1 VGFFFWGGGDKK
13 GQGICETLQSVQ
25 CSHCRKSPKP
35 PKEGKKPRVWDLGGN
50 TKDLANLEY
59 TKDKPTD
66 GMPGR
71 DDIQPD
77 TKVKH

>member
-1 VGFFFWGGGDKK
+1 LGREGIH
-13 GQGICETLQSVQ
+13 QGISGSLLPLH
-25 CSHCRKSPKP
+25 CSHFRKSPKP

-66 GMPGR
+66 GMPVR

-77 TKVKH
+77 TKVKHCYMI